1 MRSMADF
8 IRRRFGRMLSYIGRH
23 RAPSSAAKLAA
34 SHGSDS
40 AQFDQ
45 AYALHLQGQ
54 LNAAETTYQALL
66 RKYPEDFD
74 LLHLLGMIQGQR
86 GNFTEAAE
94 LVKRSLA
101 INPGSMA
108 ALSTFGNCLRG
119 LGRYAEALPCYDKA
133 LAMQPNNLDALCNR
147 GATLRD
153 LGRLAEALDCY
164 DRALD
169 ADPDC
174 SNAHFS
180 QGIVLGKLSRYAEA
194 YNSYG
199 RALALDPQNREAL
212 NNRGMALRRLGRYP
226 DALASFEQALVL
238 CPDDPIALCGR
249 GTILHDLERYADALV
264 SLDQALA
271 ICPKYAEAL
280 MNRGATLRELHRHA
294 EALDS
299 IESAIRLDSNFAA
312 AHFYRGVV
320 LGDLNRF
327 EEALICYGQTL
338 RLQPHNVE
346 AHNNRGTMLRALSRH
361 GDALRSYDLAR
372 ALRPDHPSLLFNRGN
387 LLLDL
392 KRMEEAVEDFAR
404 LVTVEPDYKFGHSY
418 LLHAKMSCCNW
429 RDLNSLRSEISE
441 RTQQGKRSAHPFNV
455 LSMLKSA
462 DSLRRSAEIYAAQI
476 GPGTS
481 LLAPVSRASRT
492 GDRICIG
499 YVSGEFRHQATSILV
514 TELFE
519 RHDTGR
525 FKLIAFDNGWDD
537 GSTIRNRQKKVFAHM
552 VDISRLG
559 DWEAA
564 TVIRDFQV
572 DILVD
577 LNGYFGHGR
586 TGVFSHRPAPVQVN
600 WLGFPGTLGADYMDY
615 IVADARIIPKEHESY
630 YSEKVV
636 CLPDTYQVNDSKRE
650 ISPHTPTRAELCL
663 PSRGFVFCSFNNN
676 FKITPEVFDVWMRL
690 LGKVQ
695 DSVLWLLEDNVAA
708 SRNLRSE
715 AAARG
720 IAPERLIFAP
730 RMALP
735 DHLARH
741 RLADLFLDTL
751 PCNAHTTASDALW
764 AGLPLVSCM
773 GKAFAGRVAG
783 SLLHAIGLPELI
795 TESLAEYETLALKLA
810 TTPVMLADLRS
821 KLARN
826 RHTHPLFDTDRFR
839 RHLESA
845 YTTMYQRWSRG
856 EAPASILVS
865 PQE

>member
-1 MRSMADF
+1 MADF
-8 IRRRFGRMLSYIGRH
+8 IRPRFARMLSYIGRH
-23 RAPSSAAKLAA
+23 KTPSSAARLAA
-34 SHGSDS
+34 SHGRDS

-54 LNAAETTYQALL
+54 LNAAETAYQALL
-66 RKYPEDFD
+66 QRHPNDFD

-86 GNFTEAAE
+86 GNFTEAAA
-94 LVKRSLA
+94 LVKQALA
-101 INPGSMA
+101 IDPGSMA

-119 LGRYAEALPCYDKA
+119 LHRHSEALACYDKA
-133 LAMQPNNLDALCNR
+133 LAVQPDNADALCNR

-153 LGRLAEALDCY
+153 LGRLAEALDSY

-169 ADPDC
+169 VDLDC
-174 SNAHFS
+174 STAHFNR
-180 QGIVLGKLSRYAEA
+180 GIVLAELKRYAEA
-194 YNSYG
+194 CDSYD
-199 RALALDPQNREAL
+199 RALTLDPQNREAL
-212 NNRGMALRRLGRYP
+212 NNRGMALRSIRRHP
-226 DALASFEQALVL
+226 EALASFEQVLAL
-238 CPDDPIALCGR
+238 CPDDPIALCNC
-249 GTILHDLERYADALV
+249 GTALHDLERYADAVV
-264 SLDQALA
+264 SYSQALA

-280 MNRGATLRELHRHA
+280 INRGATLRQLHRHV

-299 IESAIRLDSNFAA
+299 IESAIRLDPDSAV

-327 EEALICYGQTL
+327 EEALTCYGETL
-338 RLQPHNVE
+338 RLQPYNVE
-346 AHNNRGTMLRALSRH
+346 AHNNRGTMLRALRRH
-361 GDALRSYDLAR
+361 DDALRSYDLAR
-372 ALRPDHPSLLFNRGN
+372 AVRPDHPSLLFNRGN

-404 LVTVEPDYKFGHSY
+404 LVLVEPDYKFAQSY
-418 LLHAKMSCCNW
+418 LLHAKMSCCDW
-429 RDLNSLRSEISE
+429 RDLYAIRAEISA

-455 LSMLKSA
+455 LGVFSSA
-462 DSLRRSAEIYAAQI
+462 AELRRCAEIYASQQ
-476 GPGTS
+476 GPRTS
-481 LLAPVSRASRT
+481 SLAPVSRASRT

-499 YVSGEFRHQATSILV
+499 YVAGEFRHQATSILM

-537 GSTIRNRQKKVFAHM
+537 GSAIRKRQEKVFAHM

-559 DWEAA
+559 DWQAA

-586 TGVFSHRPAPVQVN
+586 TGVFSHRPAPIQVN

-615 IVADARIIPKEHESY
+615 IVADPRIIPKEHEVY

-636 CLPDTYQVNDSKRE
+636 RLPDTYQVNDSKRE
-650 ISPHTPTRAELCL
+650 ISPHTPTRAESRL
-663 PSRGFVFCSFNNN
+663 PARGFVFCSFNNN

-695 DSVLWLLEDNVAA
+695 DSVLWLLEDNAAA

-730 RMALP
+730 RMSLP

-741 RLADLFLDTL
+741 RLADLFLDTV

-773 GKAFAGRVAG
+773 GKTFAGRVAG

-795 TESLAEYETLALKLA
+795 TENLAEYEALALKLA
-810 TTPVMLADLRS
+810 TTPAFLADLRS
-821 KLARN
+821 RLARN
-826 RHTHPLFDTDRFR
+826 RHTHPLFDIDRFR

-865 PQE
+865 THG